1 MIVLLFGDF
10 SLSKGN
16 SANQAHFCSKDIHS
30 RGAPLW
36 LHTYSLVPRPGP
48 RSKVTIT
55 LYTVYTHPQDGFVAG
70 VASLSEGLLVAAL
83 TEDLFLLKH
92 KGGVV
97 QLLVASVAGEVLRVP
112 HSAHCTRKWA
122 TACV

>member
-1 MIVLLFGDF
+1 M
-10 SLSKGN
+10 
-16 SANQAHFCSKDIHS
+16 DIHS
-30 RGAPLW
+30 RGLPLW

-48 RSKVTIT
+48 RNKVIHNTT
-55 LYTVYTHPQDGFVAG
+55 LYTHPQDGFVAG

-97 QLLVASVAGEVLRVP
+97 
-112 HSAHCTRKWA
+112 
-122 TACV
+122 

>member
-1 MIVLLFGDF
+1 MVTYVQPC
-10 SLSKGN
+10 S
-16 SANQAHFCSKDIHS
+16 QAWTQKQGYHN
-30 RGAPLW
+30 
-36 LHTYSLVPRPGP
+36 T
-48 RSKVTIT
+48 
-55 LYTVYTHPQDGFVAG
+55 TVCTHPQDGFVAG
-70 VASLSEGLLVAAL
+70 VASLSEGLFVAAL